1 MFKLT
6 LDAIANIRFMMS
18 VIQPNV
24 EDSFEIVILQKQEE
38 LDLFFFDRIL
48 SSSDSRFDHTLTLD
62 QLRQMQSYPCYMVK
76 KKTYGP
82 NEAKAILFGN
92 IGQTI
97 GEFTLNSTLI
107 KARKD
112 AEVIAYLA
120 A

>member
-1 MFKLT
+1 MDVIT
-6 LDAIANIRFMMS
+6 NIKRMMN

-24 EDSFEIVILQKQEE
+24 QESIEVVSLQKHEA

-48 SSSDSRFDHTLTLD
+48 AHSNHRIDYGLTLEE
-62 QLRQMQSYPCYMVK
+62 LRQMQSYPCYMVK
-76 KKTYGP
+76 KNTYGP
-82 NEAKAILFGN
+82 NEAKVILFGS

-97 GEFTLNSTLI
+97 GEFTINQNLI
-107 KARKD
+107 NARQD